1 MSTEPALADYP
12 IVRPVATRWA
22 DNDMFGHLNNAV
34 YYGIFDSVINGWLAE
49 ATGISPL
56 EHEARGVVAESSCRF
71 LAEVGFPDEVL
82 VGLRIERLGTKSVTY
97 QLAMFRDAD
106 GVVLAD
112 FVSPAYVRSALEL
125 MASPASRPS
134 SPLVTAFATMAVDP
148 DGDEMRRIAGS

>member
-82 VGLRIERLGTKSVTY
+82 IGLRIERLGTKSVSY
-97 QLAMFRDAD
+97 QLAMFRSVGDEA
-106 GVVLAD
+106 VLAAEGRW
-112 FVSPAYVRSALEL
+112 VHVYVD
-125 MASPASRPS
+125 PASR
-134 SPLVTAFATMAVDP
+134 ATVAIPPAIRAVLEGICEP
-148 DGDEMRRIAGS
+148 A